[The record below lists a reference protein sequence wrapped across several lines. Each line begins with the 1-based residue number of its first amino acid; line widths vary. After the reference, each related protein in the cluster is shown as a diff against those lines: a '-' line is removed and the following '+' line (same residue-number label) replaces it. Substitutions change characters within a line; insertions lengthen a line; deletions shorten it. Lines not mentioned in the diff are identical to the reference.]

1 MAKFEVKNGFFSY
14 KDNQILKDF
23 NFYCKNAEIT
33 AILGLN
39 GQGKSTILKLMLNIL
54 KFDKAQILSDAT
66 FSYLPQNFITAYDF
80 TVKDIVLMGIVSKI
94 SLLKAP
100 SVKDEEQ
107 VLQILDSL
115 GLKAFA
121 NRNFSTLSG
130 GQKQLVLFA
139 RAIFSKSDIMLLDE
153 PMSELDLKNQNR
165 VLKLL
170 KELKSQNFGIV
181 FSTHDP
187 NHVLKIAD
195 NTLILFSDKSYIFGK
210 TDEILSS
217 DNLTKLYSLEFLKF
231 SDILAPKFSF

>member
-23 NFYCKNAEIT
+23 NFYCKNVEIT

-80 TVKDIVLMGIVSKI
+80 TVKDIVLMGIANKI

-100 SVKDEEQ
+100 NVKDEEQ

-139 RAIFSKSDIMLLDE
+139 RAIFSK
-153 PMSELDLKNQNR
+153 KR
-165 VLKLL
+165 
-170 KELKSQNFGIV
+170 
-181 FSTHDP
+181 H
-187 NHVLKIAD
+187 
-195 NTLILFSDKSYIFGK
+195 Y
-210 TDEILSS
+210 
-217 DNLTKLYSLEFLKF
+217 
-231 SDILAPKFSF
+231 AP